1 MIADDLT
8 IMLLGLACGAVACLL
23 AWLDTR
29 HTFTDDKG

>member
-8 IMLLGLACGAVACLL
+8 ILLLGLACGIVACLV

-29 HTFTDDKG
+29 HHWGEE